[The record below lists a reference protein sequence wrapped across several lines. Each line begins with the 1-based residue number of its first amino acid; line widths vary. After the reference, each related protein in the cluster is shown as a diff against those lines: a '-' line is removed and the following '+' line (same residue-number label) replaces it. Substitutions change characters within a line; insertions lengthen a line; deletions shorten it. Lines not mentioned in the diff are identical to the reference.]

1 MHKEHQVYIFE
12 IKEWNNLKTTNLDIG
27 DKLVLFVKNT
37 IEQNNLKQPLAKNE
51 YVVQKGDT
59 LWDIAQ
65 KHKGV
70 SVWKIKVLNNLE
82 SDNLKPGTKLILP
95 TT

>member
-1 MHKEHQVYIFE
+1 M
-12 IKEWNNLKTTNLDIG
+12 NNLNTTNLDIV

-37 IEQNNLKQPLAKNE
+37 IEQTNSKQPLAKNE

-70 SVWKIKVLNNLE
+70 SVWKIKSLNNLE
-82 SDNLKPGTKLILP
+82 SDLLKPGTKIILP

>member
-1 MHKEHQVYIFE
+1 M
-12 IKEWNNLKTTNLDIG
+12 
-27 DKLVLFVKNT
+27 LFIKNT

-65 KHKGV
+65 KYKGV
-70 SVWKIKVLNNLE
+70 SVWKIKALNNLE